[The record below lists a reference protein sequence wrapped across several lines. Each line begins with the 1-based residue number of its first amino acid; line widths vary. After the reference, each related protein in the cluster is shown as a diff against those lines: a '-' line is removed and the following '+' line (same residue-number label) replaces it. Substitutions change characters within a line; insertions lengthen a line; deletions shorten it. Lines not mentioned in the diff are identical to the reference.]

1 MPLQELRDTEL
12 EQLETAGISDVVID
26 PENKHKLFSKLATS
40 ASTIDSKQ
48 SEQDLGSYDDSEE
61 SDFSEELEL
70 PSKFSQLTRKWKTEA
85 VLVPKTAPSTNL
97 KKWDTQML
105 SGDKGKFGNPLKL
118 WRANHMK
125 TLNKGVDL
133 IELEDGEQDLDDR
146 EADID
151 NSMGT
156 LAESQ
161 RSLDQIPEQKESKKS
176 NFIKDFLSKK
186 KNPEYVSKIP
196 KLKQKDEKKDLLAK
210 VSPKPNPLKLI
221 GRSLSANRTLSA
233 SKPFLKRF
241 LDLSKSKVTPTAK
254 ELVPARV
261 KIFDDEEEGEFD
273 NNPHALEEIE
283 RFNNNYTVI
292 KQIGTGGHSTVRLAE
307 RKSDGQQVVAK
318 FIHSSNV
325 WHWHNETPTKKL
337 PLEICMMREF
347 KRLDMKEMI
356 QYIEHFE
363 VGQRYIIIM
372 EFLGSDWI
380 DLYDYI
386 ELFGPVEERQA
397 CHIFKNIVKIIQKM
411 YRLGY
416 SHNDIKDENIMIH
429 KSTMVVKLIDFGSTM
444 PIKDE
449 PTTTFYGTQK
459 FSSPEALGGNL
470 YYPVQQEV
478 WALGTLLYVLLFKM
492 DPFANDEEIMELDI
506 GSRIDRLRTSVHGK
520 GLLPIELSEAAVDA
534 LTSMLSKYPNERP
547 KVENLLELEFFRVN
561 EGE

>member
-1 MPLQELRDTEL
+1 M
-12 EQLETAGISDVVID
+12 VID

-40 ASTIDSKQ
+40 ASTIDSRQ
-48 SEQDLGSYDDSEE
+48 SEQDLGSCNESEE
-61 SDFSEELEL
+61 SEFGEVLEL
-70 PSKFSQLTRKWKTEA
+70 PSKFSKLSRKWKTEA
-85 VLVPKTAPSTNL
+85 LLVPKTAPATNL
-97 KKWDTQML
+97 RKWDTQML
-105 SGDKGKFGNPLKL
+105 SEDKGKFGNPLKM

-125 TLNKGVDL
+125 SLNKGVDL
-133 IELEDGEQDLDDR
+133 MELEDGEQDLGDR

-161 RSLDQIPEQKESKKS
+161 LSLNQLPEPKEPKKS
-176 NFIKDFLSKK
+176 NFIKEFLSKK
-186 KNPEYVSKIP
+186 KNTEFVSKIP

-210 VSPKPNPLKLI
+210 VSPKPNLVKLL

-233 SKPFLKRF
+233 SKPFLKRI
-241 LDLSKSKVTPTAK
+241 LDLSKSKVSPAAK
-254 ELVPARV
+254 EITLPRT
-261 KIFDDEEEGEFD
+261 KTFDDEEDGEFD
-273 NNPHALEEIE
+273 DNPFALEEIE
-283 RFNNNYTVI
+283 RFNNNYTVKAI
-292 KQIGTGGHSTVRLAE
+292 LRQKIRWPPSGCEIYPFQQCLALAQRDPDEKAAIRDLHDEGISKIWNE
-307 RKSDGQQVVAK
+307 RDDSVYRAFRRSEWV
-318 FIHSSNV
+318 
-325 WHWHNETPTKKL
+325 
-337 PLEICMMREF
+337 
-347 KRLDMKEMI
+347 
-356 QYIEHFE
+356 
-363 VGQRYIIIM
+363 
-372 EFLGSDWI
+372 

-386 ELFGPVEERQA
+386 EMFGPIEEKQA

-411 YRLGY
+411 YKLGY
-416 SHNDIKDENIMIH
+416 SHNDIKDENIMIN
-429 KSTMVVKLIDFGSTM
+429 KATMEVKLIDFGSTM
-444 PIKDE
+444 PIKEE

-534 LTSMLSKYPNERP
+534 LTSMLSKYPNDRP
-547 KVENLLELEFFRVN
+547 KVEELLEMEFFRVN